1 MRLSAEDSQPVDIK
15 LLDQGGTLRVAV
27 RTPDTDLARNLQSGL
42 SDLVQRL
49 EHKGF
54 ETETWSPTGNSAAQV
69 EKNAQANNEDS
80 NSQRNARDPRDG
92 AQQGNGGQQHQ
103 GRNRPKWVAELEQ
116 KLGIGVAE

>member
-1 MRLSAEDSQPVDIK
+1 MRLSAEDSQPVDVK

-54 ETETWSPTGNSAAQV
+54 ETETWSPTGNSVAQV
-69 EKNAQANNEDS
+69 ERNAQANNEDS
-80 NSQRNARDPRDG
+80 NSQYARDPRDG
-92 AQQGNGGQQHQ
+92 AQQGNGGQQNQ
-103 GRNRPKWVAELEQ
+103 GRNRPKWVAELER
-116 KLGIGVAE
+116 KLGIVTTE